1 MIILGSKSPRRK
13 MLLENKISKHFL
25 TYAPNIDEDAS
36 NVLVS
41 PILIVR
47 DIAKRK
53 ALEVNKIYKDDII
66 ITADTIV
73 VLDNEILGKPSDET
87 DAINMLKKLSNKIHE
102 VITSYCILYK
112 DKMIIN
118 EVISKVKFNLL
129 NDELII
135 NYVKSGSPLDKAGA
149 YGIQDNETF
158 NIVEYYEGSY
168 DNIVGFPVDEIKL
181 DLEKIKK

>member
-1 MIILGSKSPRRK
+1 
-13 MLLENKISKHFL
+13 
-25 TYAPNIDEDAS
+25 
-36 NVLVS
+36 
-41 PILIVR
+41 
-47 DIAKRK
+47 
-53 ALEVNKIYKDDII
+53 
-66 ITADTIV
+66 
-73 VLDNEILGKPSDET
+73 
-87 DAINMLKKLSNKIHE
+87 
-102 VITSYCILYK
+102 
-112 DKMIIN
+112 MIIN

-129 NDELII
+129 SDELII